1 MRNLLNKGLFLWSR
15 FARMRYE
22 AGWFRCIS
30 VSHGAHF
37 SKKLHYFRE
46 IAIVTGKPQLI
57 ECKLKGCS
65 SSNNNLLELQDVLQ
79 HLSSVNQHLNFR
91 LACWL
96 ISIHQNHPT
105 FHHVNSP
112 YKDACSGGRKSA
124 IWIPNTLHKVK
135 GQLNI
140 LILLSWHGRFY
151 IYTFNAYIT
160 SCFCIYNYN
169 TVSGEASLVTGHA
182 TVFNVCIA
190 GLLVYPGHFLTI

>member
-1 MRNLLNKGLFLWSR
+1 MVHTS
-15 FARMRYE
+15 A
-22 AGWFRCIS
+22 
-30 VSHGAHF
+30 
-37 SKKLHYFRE
+37 KKLHYFRE
-46 IAIVTGKPQLI
+46 IAIVTW
-57 ECKLKGCS
+57 KLEGCP
-65 SSNNNLLELQDVLQ
+65 SSNNNLLELQDALQ

-124 IWIPNTLHKVK
+124 IWIPNTLHKVE

-151 IYTFNAYIT
+151 MNTQWRRQTFILGGGAKLT
-160 SCFCIYNYN
+160 PK
-169 TVSGEASLVTGHA
+169 
-182 TVFNVCIA
+182 A
-190 GLLVYPGHFLTI
+190 GDRLGGFGGMHPRENFKI